1 MTRVD
6 RRFAPY
12 ALLLPGLLVLL
23 IAFVAPLLLSVKG
36 SLAGLEGGIFHRYQA
51 ILTDPFFQAAI
62 GRTLRFA
69 LVVTLLCLL
78 FGYPV
83 AFWIARQ
90 PGRRGTW
97 LLSLAV
103 FPLLV
108 NSVVRSFAWMVLLGS
123 NGLISRTLQAVCLLS
138 EPKQY
143 LYTPTAVIVGMVQ
156 LFLPLMILSL
166 YSAIAQID
174 TSLEPAARGLGA
186 SGWTTFRRI
195 LFPLSVPGML
205 VGATLVFSACMTA
218 FTTPQMLGGSRQMT
232 LPMLVY
238 YYANVNMDWPLATT
252 IALLMFLMTLVIV
265 ALQNGLFRQ
274 RRS

>member
-12 ALLLPGLLVLL
+12 VLLLPGLLVLL
-23 IAFVAPLLLSVKG
+23 VAFLAPLLLSVKS
-36 SLAGLEGGIFHRYQA
+36 SLSGVEGGLFHRYQA
-51 ILTDPFFQAAI
+51 ILTDPFFQAVI
-62 GRTLRFA
+62 KRTLVYA
-69 LVVTLLCLL
+69 LIVTGLCLL

-123 NGLISRTLQAVCLLS
+123 NGLISRLLQAVGVLS

-265 ALQNGLFRQ
+265 AVQNGLFRQ
-274 RRS
+274 RRA